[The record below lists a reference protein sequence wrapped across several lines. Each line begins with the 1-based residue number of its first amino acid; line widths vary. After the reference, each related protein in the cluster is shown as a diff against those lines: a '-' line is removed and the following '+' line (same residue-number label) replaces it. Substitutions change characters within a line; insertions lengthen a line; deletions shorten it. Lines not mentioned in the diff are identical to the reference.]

1 MEKGQTIQE
10 QHKPTRRQPPDT
22 ATHKQAPQLH
32 TFLGELS
39 RKGRANRSYV
49 PVTLEDEVPCEGL
62 LDTGAEICLIA
73 PTLAAQLKGIA
84 RSNRRWIKSEDGEFN
99 ITSFTQNKAPVTET
113 LYLKLTF
120 GEMSLIHPIHVSA
133 LETEKLL
140 IGHDLLNRLQ
150 PLIDFKQNQMWTH
163 VKKPYPLPHPEVQNT
178 VFTVEGG
185 GHPTSDPHLS
195 EEDLIHRLNGHSRPP
210 QGYATHPSRH
220 KVQTESAHCHDRPVP
235 WETHLQREASQVHKK
250 SHDANWMR
258 VQRVERPTMADK
270 HPRRSTPAVTR
281 WNKPRKRENASTCG
295 QQAMHRGLASPYIS
309 NH

>member
-1 MEKGQTIQE
+1 MTQDH
-10 QHKPTRRQPPDT
+10 HKPRRRQPPET
-22 ATHKQAPQLH
+22 TTHKQAPQLH

-84 RSNRRWIKSEDGEFN
+84 RSNRRWIKSEDSEFN

-120 GEMSLIHPIHVSA
+120 GEMSLIHPIHVSP

-140 IGHDLLNRLQ
+140 IGHDLLNRLE
-150 PLIDFKQNQMWTH
+150 PLIDFKRNQMWTH

-195 EEDLIHRLNGHSRPP
+195 EEDPIHGLDGRSRPP
-210 QGYATHPSRH
+210 QSYATHPSRH
-220 KVQTESAHCHDRPVP
+220 KVQRESAQRHDRRVP
-235 WETHLQREASQVHKK
+235 SETHLRREASQVQNK

-258 VQRVERPTMADK
+258 VQKVGKPTMADK
-270 HPRRSTPAVTR
+270 HPRRSTPAATS
-281 WNKPRKRENASTCG
+281 WHNPRKKPSLLGTTGHAQRP
-295 QQAMHRGLASPYIS
+295 GLA
-309 NH
+309 